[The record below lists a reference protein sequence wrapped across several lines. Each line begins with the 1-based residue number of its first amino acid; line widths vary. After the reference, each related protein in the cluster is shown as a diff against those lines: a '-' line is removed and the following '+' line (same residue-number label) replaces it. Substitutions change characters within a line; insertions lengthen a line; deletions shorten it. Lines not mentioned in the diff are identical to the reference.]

1 MTSASNQP
9 RKDDAVLGGQA
20 TPCGYLEEIAPPG
33 SVVLGG
39 LAGIQRRLTSH
50 QVDQRIAALWELQ
63 KWELQRKLKKSDQV
77 GLELL
82 IQALQDSSVQ
92 VQKVAYGL
100 LRSLQGTRKGS
111 RSDRQA
117 TEALQHYSFYR
128 LFECLHVLTGQ
139 AGVTAIALS
148 TRHFRYR
155 DDQEILVSASRDG
168 LIKGWDLHTREE
180 LFTINARTI
189 VYALSLDADQD
200 LLIAKC
206 KNQMVKAWSLRTE
219 QKIKPPEKQ
228 IKSIASVTI
237 SDGKHLISGSQS
249 TIKIWDLQLGREVC
263 LLQGHSSLVTAV
275 AVSEDRSLLISGSE
289 DQTVR
294 IWGIEF

>member
-1 MTSASNQP
+1 MTSAFNQP
-9 RKDDAVLGGQA
+9 GKDDAVLGGQA
-20 TPCGYLEEIAPPG
+20 VAPSG
-33 SVVLGG
+33 SLVLGG
-39 LAGIQRRLTSH
+39 LAGIRHRLMSH

-63 KWELQRKLKKSDQV
+63 KWELQKS
-77 GLELL
+77 GGSELL
-82 IQALQDSSVQ
+82 IGALQDPSLR
-92 VQKVAYGL
+92 VQKVAYWL
-100 LRSLQGTRKGS
+100 LRS

-128 LFECLHVLTGQ
+128 LFECLHILTGHG

-155 DDQEILVSASRDG
+155 DDQEVLVSASRDG
-168 LIKGWDLHTREE
+168 VIKGWDLYTREE
-180 LFTINARTI
+180 LFTLNAGTI

-206 KNQMVKAWSLRTE
+206 KNQIVKAWSLRTE
-219 QKIKPPEKQ
+219 QKVKPPEKQ
-228 IKSIASVTI
+228 IKSIASVTV
-237 SDGKHLISGSQS
+237 DGKHLISSSQS
-249 TIKIWDLQLGREVC
+249 TIKIWDLQQGREVC
-263 LLQGHSSLVTAV
+263 LLRGHSSLVTAV
-275 AVSEDRSLLISGSE
+275 SVSEDRSLLISGSE